1 LIKNKNMKILKR
13 IGMVLLLV
21 LAILLIAGLFIKNEY
36 TIAKEV
42 MINKP
47 NDTVF
52 KYIKYLKNQDNYS
65 VWNRKDPKSIK
76 TYVGQDATVGFL
88 SSWDSQD
95 PNIGA
100 GTQEITK
107 IEENKRF
114 DLELR
119 FKRPMESTAT
129 AFMSTEKI
137 SENSTKVT
145 WSFTGKFDYPVNA
158 IMPLIGVKKMLGNDM
173 QKSLDDLKVLF
184 EK

>member
-1 LIKNKNMKILKR
+1 MKIIKR
-13 IGMVLLLV
+13 VGMVLLLV
-21 LAILLIAGLFIKNEY
+21 LAIILVSGLFIEKEY

-42 MINKP
+42 TINKP
-47 NDTVF
+47 NDSIF

-95 PNIGA
+95 KNIGA

-114 DLELR
+114 DMDIR
-119 FKRPMESTAT
+119 FKRPMESTST

-137 SENSTKVT
+137 SENSTKVK
-145 WSFTGKFDYPVNA
+145 WSFSGKFDYPVNA
-158 IMPLIGVKKMLGNDM
+158 IMPLIGVEKMLGNDM
-173 QKSLDDLKVLF
+173 QKSLDDLKVLL

>member
-1 LIKNKNMKILKR
+1 MKILKR
-13 IGMVLLLV
+13 IAFVLIFV
-21 LAILLIAGLFIKNEY
+21 LAIILIAGLFIKKEY
-36 TIAKEV
+36 TISKEV
-42 MINKP
+42 IINKP
-47 NDTVF
+47 NDSVF

-76 TYVGQDATVGFL
+76 TYSGNDATIGFK

-107 IEENKRF
+107 IEENRRF
-114 DLELR
+114 NMDIR
-119 FKRPMESTAT
+119 FKRPIESTST
-129 AFMSTEKI
+129 AFMSTQKT

-145 WSFTGKFDYPVNA
+145 WSFSGKFDYPVNA
-158 IMPLIGVKKMLGNDM
+158 IMPLIGVEKMLGNDM
-173 QKSLDDLKVLF
+173 QKSLEDLKVIL

>member
-1 LIKNKNMKILKR
+1 MIKILKR
-13 IGMVLLLV
+13 VGLV
-21 LAILLIAGLFIKNEY
+21 FLFILAILLIAGLFIKQEY
-36 TIAKEV
+36 IITKEV
-42 MINKP
+42 TINKP
-47 NDTVF
+47 NDSVF

-107 IEENKRF
+107 IDENKRF
-114 DLELR
+114 DMDIR
-119 FKRPMESTAT
+119 FKRPMESTST
-129 AFMSTEKI
+129 VYMSTKKL

-145 WSFTGKFDYPVNA
+145 WSFSGKFDYPINA
-158 IMPLIGVKKMLGNDM
+158 IMPIIGVEKMLGNDM
-173 QKSLDDLKVLF
+173 QKSLEDLKVLL

>member
-1 LIKNKNMKILKR
+1 MKIIKR
-13 IGMVLLLV
+13 VGMVLLLV
-21 LAILLIAGLFIKNEY
+21 LAIILVAGLFIEKEY

-42 MINKP
+42 TINKP
-47 NDTVF
+47 NDSVF

-76 TYVGQDATVGFL
+76 TYVGQDATVGFI

-114 DLELR
+114 DMELR
-119 FKRPMESTAT
+119 FKRPMESTST

-137 SENSTKVT
+137 SENLTKVK
-145 WSFTGKFDYPVNA
+145 WSFSGKFDYPANS
-158 IMPLIGVKKMLGNDM
+158 IMPLIGVEKMLANDM
-173 QKSLDDLKVLF
+173 QKSLDDLKVLL